1 MRSLLDGGPFV
12 WLLLA
17 LSVTAL
23 TVVLERAWSLRRD
36 RVMPRPLL
44 DALAGGVGGQGG
56 PGGIGGI
63 GGPGS
68 PGGIGGIGG
77 IGDLARLRGACAAQP
92 SPLSRLVDSV
102 LDHLPWPKSENVA
115 ALEVRARQEIA
126 GLERGLVV
134 LEVIVGIAPLLGL
147 VGTIYG
153 IIPLLGDFGS
163 NLQADNAFIARGM
176 SVALYK
182 TVLGLLVAMPSLAAW
197 SFFTKRVEL
206 LGLELE
212 AVCDGLLRRHY
223 LRSGAEG
230 AAGAGADGGGQRP

>member
-1 MRSLLDGGPFV
+1 MRSILDGGPFV
-12 WLLLA
+12 WLLLS

-23 TVVLERAWSLRRD
+23 TVVLERLWSLRRD
-36 RVMPRPLL
+36 RVMPRPLV
-44 DALAGGVGGQGG
+44 DALSGDGPLASAG
-56 PGGIGGI
+56 
-63 GGPGS
+63 S
-68 PGGIGGIGG
+68 
-77 IGDLARLRGACAAQP
+77 GDLARLRGACAAQP
-92 SPLSRLVDSV
+92 SPLARLVVSV
-102 LDHLPWPKSENVA
+102 LDHLPWPKPDNVS

-163 NLQADNAFIARGM
+163 NLQADNAFIAKGM

-212 AVCDGLLRRHY
+212 AVCDALLRRHY
-223 LRSGAEG
+223 LRPAARLEEGSSLAASSGEG
-230 AAGAGADGGGQRP
+230 GARP

>member
-12 WLLLA
+12 WLLLG

-36 RVMPRPLL
+36 RVLPRPLM
-44 DALAGGVGGQGG
+44 DALAD
-56 PGGIGGI
+56 
-63 GGPGS
+63 
-68 PGGIGGIGG
+68 
-77 IGDLARLRGACAAQP
+77 GDVSRLRGACQARP
-92 SPLSRLVDSV
+92 SPMARLILSV
-102 LDHLPWPKSENVA
+102 LDHLPWPKSDNVA

-126 GLERGLVV
+126 GLERGLVI
-134 LEVIVGIAPLLGL
+134 LEIIVGIAPLLGL

-163 NLQADNAFIARGM
+163 NLQADNAFIAKGM

-182 TVLGLLVAMPSLAAW
+182 TVLGLLVAMPTLAAW
-197 SFFTKRVEL
+197 SMFNKRVEL

-212 AVCDGLLRRHY
+212 GVCDALMRRHY
-223 LRSGAEG
+223 LRERASGAAVG
-230 AAGAGADGGGQRP
+230 PAGGGSEGVRP

>member
-44 DALAGGVGGQGG
+44 DALAGGVGGPGG
-56 PGGIGGI
+56 P
-63 GGPGS
+63 
-68 PGGIGGIGG
+68 GGIGG

-126 GLERGLVV
+126 VLERGLVV

-206 LGLELE
+206 LG
-212 AVCDGLLRRHY
+212 
-223 LRSGAEG
+223 
-230 AAGAGADGGGQRP
+230 

>member
-12 WLLLA
+12 WLLLG

-36 RVMPRPLL
+36 RILPRALT
-44 DALAGGVGGQGG
+44 DALAD
-56 PGGIGGI
+56 
-63 GGPGS
+63 
-68 PGGIGGIGG
+68 
-77 IGDLARLRGACAAQP
+77 GDVAR
-92 SPLSRLVDSV
+92 
-102 LDHLPWPKSENVA
+102 
-115 ALEVRARQEIA
+115 

-134 LEVIVGIAPLLGL
+134 LEIIVGIAPLLGL

-163 NLQADNAFIARGM
+163 NLQADNAFIAKGM

-182 TVLGLLVAMPSLAAW
+182 TVLGLLVAMPTLAAW
-197 SFFTKRVEL
+197 SLFNKRVEL

-212 AVCDGLLRRHY
+212 SVCDALMRRHY
-223 LRSGAEG
+223 LREGGSGGVATEG
-230 AAGAGADGGGQRP
+230 SRS

>member
-56 PGGIGGI
+56 
-63 GGPGS
+63 

>member
-12 WLLLA
+12 WLLLG

-36 RVMPRPLL
+36 RVLPRPLM
-44 DALAGGVGGQGG
+44 DALAD
-56 PGGIGGI
+56 
-63 GGPGS
+63 
-68 PGGIGGIGG
+68 
-77 IGDLARLRGACAAQP
+77 GDVSRLRGACQARP
-92 SPLSRLVDSV
+92 SPMARLILSV

-126 GLERGLVV
+126 GLERGLVI
-134 LEVIVGIAPLLGL
+134 LEIIVGIAPLLGL

-163 NLQADNAFIARGM
+163 NLQADNAFIAKGM

-182 TVLGLLVAMPSLAAW
+182 TVLGLLVAMPTLAAW
-197 SFFTKRVEL
+197 SMFNKRVEL

-212 AVCDGLLRRHY
+212 GVCDALMRRHY
-223 LRSGAEG
+223 LRERASGAAAGPAGGGAEG
-230 AAGAGADGGGQRP
+230 VRP

>member
-12 WLLLA
+12 WLLLG

-36 RVMPRPLL
+36 RILPRALT
-44 DALAGGVGGQGG
+44 DALAD
-56 PGGIGGI
+56 
-63 GGPGS
+63 
-68 PGGIGGIGG
+68 
-77 IGDLARLRGACAAQP
+77 GDVARLRGACQAQP
-92 SPLSRLVDSV
+92 SPMARLILSI

-134 LEVIVGIAPLLGL
+134 LEIIVGIAPLLGL

-163 NLQADNAFIARGM
+163 NLQADNAFIAKG
-176 SVALYK
+176 
-182 TVLGLLVAMPSLAAW
+182 TI
-197 SFFTKRVEL
+197 
-206 LGLELE
+206 
-212 AVCDGLLRRHY
+212 D
-223 LRSGAEG
+223 
-230 AAGAGADGGGQRP
+230 RPLD

>member
-12 WLLLA
+12 WLLLG

-36 RVMPRPLL
+36 RVLPRPLM
-44 DALAGGVGGQGG
+44 DALAD
-56 PGGIGGI
+56 
-63 GGPGS
+63 
-68 PGGIGGIGG
+68 
-77 IGDLARLRGACAAQP
+77 GDVSRLRGACQARP
-92 SPLSRLVDSV
+92 SPMARLILSV

-126 GLERGLVV
+126 GLERGLVI
-134 LEVIVGIAPLLGL
+134 LEIIVGIAPLLGL

-163 NLQADNAFIARGM
+163 NLQADNAFIAKGM

-182 TVLGLLVAMPSLAAW
+182 TVLGLLVAMPTLAAW
-197 SFFTKRVEL
+197 SMFNKRVEL

-212 AVCDGLLRRHY
+212 GVCDALMRRHY
-223 LRSGAEG
+223 LRERASGAAAGPAGGGAEG
-230 AAGAGADGGGQRP
+230 GRP

>member
-1 MRSLLDGGPFV
+1 MRSLLDGGRFV
-12 WLLLA
+12 WLLLG

-36 RVMPRPLL
+36 RVLPRPLM
-44 DALAGGVGGQGG
+44 DALAD
-56 PGGIGGI
+56 
-63 GGPGS
+63 
-68 PGGIGGIGG
+68 
-77 IGDLARLRGACAAQP
+77 GDVSRLRGACQARP
-92 SPLSRLVDSV
+92 SPMARLILSV

-126 GLERGLVV
+126 GLERGLVI
-134 LEVIVGIAPLLGL
+134 LEIIVGIAPLLGL

-163 NLQADNAFIARGM
+163 NLQADNAFIAKGM

-182 TVLGLLVAMPSLAAW
+182 TVLGLLVAMPTLAAW
-197 SFFTKRVEL
+197 SMFNKRVEL

-212 AVCDGLLRRHY
+212 GVCDALMRRHY
-223 LRSGAEG
+223 LRERASGAAAGLAGGGAEG
-230 AAGAGADGGGQRP
+230 VRP

>member
-1 MRSLLDGGPFV
+1 LLDGGPFV
-12 WLLLA
+12 WLLLG

-36 RVMPRPLL
+36 RVLPRPLM
-44 DALAGGVGGQGG
+44 DALAD
-56 PGGIGGI
+56 
-63 GGPGS
+63 
-68 PGGIGGIGG
+68 
-77 IGDLARLRGACAAQP
+77 GDVSRLRGACQARP
-92 SPLSRLVDSV
+92 SPMARLILSV

-126 GLERGLVV
+126 GLERGLVI
-134 LEVIVGIAPLLGL
+134 LEIIVGIAPLLGL

-163 NLQADNAFIARGM
+163 NLQADNAFIAKGM

-182 TVLGLLVAMPSLAAW
+182 TVLGLLVAMPTLAAW
-197 SFFTKRVEL
+197 SMFNKRVEL

-212 AVCDGLLRRHY
+212 GVCDALMRRHY
-223 LRSGAEG
+223 LRERASGAAAGPAGGGAEG
-230 AAGAGADGGGQRP
+230 VRP

>member
-17 LSVTAL
+17 LSVTSL

-36 RVMPRPLL
+36 RVLPR
-44 DALAGGVGGQGG
+44 ALVDMMADGGDV
-56 PGGIGGI
+56 P
-63 GGPGS
+63 
-68 PGGIGGIGG
+68 
-77 IGDLARLRGACAAQP
+77 RLRGACQAQP
-92 SPLSRLVDSV
+92 SPLSRLILSI
-102 LDHLPWPKSENVA
+102 LDHLPWSKAENVA

-134 LEVIVGIAPLLGL
+134 LEIIVGVSPLLGL

-163 NLQADNAFIARGM
+163 NLQADNAFIAKGM

-197 SFFTKRVEL
+197 SFFNKRVEW

-212 AVCDGLLRRHY
+212 AVCDALMRRHY
-223 LRSGAEG
+223 LRAADPG
-230 AAGAGADGGGQRP
+230 AAGADGAAAGPGGLRP

>member
-12 WLLLA
+12 WLLLG

-23 TVVLERAWSLRRD
+23 TVVLERVWSLRRD
-36 RVMPRPLL
+36 RILPRPLM
-44 DALAGGVGGQGG
+44 DALAD
-56 PGGIGGI
+56 
-63 GGPGS
+63 
-68 PGGIGGIGG
+68 
-77 IGDLARLRGACAAQP
+77 GDVARLRGSCQAQP
-92 SPLSRLVDSV
+92 SPMARLILSI
-102 LDHLPWPKSENVA
+102 LDHLPWPKAENVA

-134 LEVIVGIAPLLGL
+134 LEIIVGIAPLLGL

-163 NLQADNAFIARGM
+163 NLQADNAFIAKGM

-182 TVLGLLVAMPSLAAW
+182 TVLGLLVAMPTLAAW
-197 SFFTKRVEL
+197 SLFNKRIEL

-212 AVCDGLLRRHY
+212 SVCDVLMRRHY
-223 LRSGAEG
+223 LRERGI
-230 AAGAGADGGGQRP
+230 GGGGVIVGVGTEGVRP

>member
-1 MRSLLDGGPFV
+1 MRSILDGGPFV

-23 TVVLERAWSLRRD
+23 TVVLERLWSLRRD

-44 DALAGGVGGQGG
+44 DALSGDAPSAGGGGG
-56 PGGIGGI
+56 PGASA
-63 GGPGS
+63 GP
-68 PGGIGGIGG
+68 I
-77 IGDLARLRGACAAQP
+77 DLARLRGACAAQP
-92 SPLSRLVDSV
+92 SPLARLVVSV
-102 LDHLPWPKSENVA
+102 LDHLPWPKPENVA

-163 NLQADNAFIARGM
+163 NLQADNAFIAKGM

-212 AVCDGLLRRHY
+212 AVCDALLRRQY
-223 LRSGAEG
+223 LRPGAGPGAGPELSAASGA
-230 AAGAGADGGGQRP
+230 GGTRP

>member
-12 WLLLA
+12 WLLLG
-17 LSVTAL
+17 LSVTAS
-23 TVVLERAWSLRRD
+23 TVVLERLWSLRRD
-36 RVMPRPLL
+36 RILPR
-44 DALAGGVGGQGG
+44 ALIDMMTDGADV
-56 PGGIGGI
+56 
-63 GGPGS
+63 S
-68 PGGIGGIGG
+68 
-77 IGDLARLRGACAAQP
+77 RLRGACQAQP
-92 SPLSRLVDSV
+92 SPLSRLILSI
-102 LDHLPWPKSENVA
+102 LDHLPWSKAENVS

-134 LEVIVGIAPLLGL
+134 LEIIVGVAPLLGL

-163 NLQADNAFIARGM
+163 NLQADNAFIAKGM

-197 SFFTKRVEL
+197 SFFNKRVEL

-212 AVCDGLLRRHY
+212 AVCDALMRRQY
-223 LRSGAEG
+223 LRPADPGAVGASAGAEG
-230 AAGAGADGGGQRP
+230 LRP

>member
-44 DALAGGVGGQGG
+44 DALAGGVGG
-56 PGGIGGI
+56 PGG
-63 GGPGS
+63 

>member
-12 WLLLA
+12 WLLLG

-36 RVMPRPLL
+36 RILPRALT
-44 DALAGGVGGQGG
+44 DALAD
-56 PGGIGGI
+56 
-63 GGPGS
+63 
-68 PGGIGGIGG
+68 
-77 IGDLARLRGACAAQP
+77 GDVARLRGACQAQP
-92 SPLSRLVDSV
+92 SPMARLILSV

-134 LEVIVGIAPLLGL
+134 LEIIVGIAPLLGL

-163 NLQADNAFIARGM
+163 NLQADNAFIAKGM

-182 TVLGLLVAMPSLAAW
+182 TVLGLLVAMPTLAAW
-197 SFFTKRVEL
+197 SLFNKRVEL

-212 AVCDGLLRRHY
+212 SVCDALMRRHY
-223 LRSGAEG
+223 LRERGSNGAG
-230 AAGAGADGGGQRP
+230 AARGADGGVGAEGVRP

>member
-17 LSVTAL
+17 LSVTSL
-23 TVVLERAWSLRRD
+23 TVVLERAWSLRRE
-36 RVMPRPLL
+36 RILPRALL
-44 DALAGGVGGQGG
+44 DALAGDTRGG
-56 PGGIGGI
+56 
-63 GGPGS
+63 
-68 PGGIGGIGG
+68 
-77 IGDLARLRGACAAQP
+77 GDSAHLRGACQARP
-92 SPLSRLVDSV
+92 SPLSRLVVSI
-102 LDHLPWPKSENVA
+102 LDHLPWSKAENVA

-134 LEVIVGIAPLLGL
+134 LEIIVGIAPLLGL

-163 NLQADNAFIARGM
+163 NLQADNAFIAKGM
-176 SVALYK
+176 SIALYK

-197 SFFTKRVEL
+197 SFFNKRVEW

-212 AVCDGLLRRHY
+212 AVCDALMRRRY
-223 LRSGAEG
+223 LRGLATGGELAEG
-230 AAGAGADGGGQRP
+230 TEGRGGPAGIGGRIEGIRP

>member
-56 PGGIGGI
+56 P
-63 GGPGS
+63 
-68 PGGIGGIGG
+68 GG